1 MKNITPDF
9 LEKLEAGFDRDRSN
23 YQAMNAVAKNG
34 INNAS
39 EKYNAP
45 ANLPYTFN
53 IEIDTGKI
61 KNQKKSGRCWMFAAL
76 NAMSYEVMQK
86 FNLEDFE
93 LSQAY
98 PLFWDKL
105 EKSNY
110 FLETVIATVDTERTT
125 RLIAHILKDPVCD
138 GGQWDMFRNIVE
150 KYGVVPKTVM
160 PETFESSNTSIMDE
174 LLTTKLREFSLA
186 LRTAHQNG
194 RITAELREL
203 KDGMMSEIYRI
214 LCISLGKPPKEFD
227 FGIRD
232 KDKKFHDCG
241 HLTPQEFFKQYI
253 GWNLDDY
260 VSVINAPTADKP
272 YGKTFT
278 IKYLGNVTEGHIVKH
293 LNVPVEELKRCA
305 VAQLKD
311 NKPVW
316 FGCDVAKRLN
326 RTYGSMDMKGYDYE
340 ALFNMQF
347 KMNKAERL
355 DYSDSQMTHAM
366 VFTGV
371 HIDKNKTP
379 ERWKVENSWGDDIGN
394 KGWFIMSDEWFSE
407 YVYQILI
414 NRNYLKPEYQ
424 KALDLEPIVLEPWDP
439 MGSLA

>member
-1 MKNITPDF
+1 MKNITTDF
-9 LEKLEAGFDRDRSN
+9 LQKLEKDFDSN
-23 YQAMNAVAKNG
+23 ENNFIAMNAAAKNG
-34 INNAS
+34 INNAC
-39 EKYNAP
+39 EAYNAQ

-53 IEIDTGKI
+53 IEVDTGTI

-76 NAMSYEVMQK
+76 NAMSYEVMHK
-86 FNLEDFE
+86 LNLKDFE

-110 FLETVIATVDTERTT
+110 FLETVIDTVKTNRTE
-125 RLIAHILKDPVCD
+125 RLIAHILQSPVGD

-150 KYGVVPKTVM
+150 KYGVVPKSFM
-160 PETFESSNTSIMDE
+160 PETFESSNTAVMDR
-174 LLTTKLREFSLA
+174 LLTTKLREFALI
-186 LRTAHQNG
+186 LRTAHADGHSLEDLQQM
-194 RITAELREL
+194 
-203 KDGMMSEIYRI
+203 KDTMLSEIYRM
-214 LCISLGKPPKEFD
+214 LCISLGKPPKKFD

-241 HLTPQEFFKQYI
+241 TLTPQEFFKKYV

-260 VSVINAPTADKP
+260 VSVINAPTEDKP

-278 IKYLGNVTEGHIVKH
+278 IKYLGNITEGHIVKH

-305 VAQLKD
+305 IAQLKD

-316 FGCDVAKRLN
+316 FGCDVGKNLN

-340 ALFNMQF
+340 KLFNVQF

-355 DYSDSQMTHAM
+355 DYSESLMTHAM

-371 HIDKNKTP
+371 HLDKNEISK
-379 ERWKVENSWGDDIGN
+379 RWKVENSWGDDIGN

-414 NRNYLKPEYQ
+414 NKKYLKQEYQ
-424 KALDLEPIVLEPWDP
+424 DSLKLEPIILEPWDP